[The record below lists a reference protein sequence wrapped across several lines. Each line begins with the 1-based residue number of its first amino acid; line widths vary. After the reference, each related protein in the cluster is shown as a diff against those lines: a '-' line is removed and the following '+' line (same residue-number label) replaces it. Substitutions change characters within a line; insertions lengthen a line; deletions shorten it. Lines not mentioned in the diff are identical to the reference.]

1 MNNDPEL
8 DREFREEKAKFE
20 KKVKKKANPVQKIVV
35 NAIKTAVIPMVII
48 LAKILAVTIL
58 VSIVISALFNI
69 LDDDSGSGS
78 INQNNY
84 TPSGSSES
92 GGTNITTPELIFSK
106 SEIEDF
112 INGYDSSNTELKNKM
127 KNYIDEIYKWQADYG
142 YSSAL
147 LVTIAFEEN
156 RNDFEAFLDEMKQKA
171 ENWKN
176 NGYTTTKEI
185 AKDYVGDDTSDE
197 WANNIENKMQKA
209 ASDSG
214 IIEYGET
221 SLSGDGYPNSYV
233 SKAGRTYRNY
243 KQNIGSY

>member
-1 MNNDPEL
+1 MNNIMNNDPEL
-8 DREFREEKAKFE
+8 DRDFREEKSKFE
-20 KKVKKKANPVQKIVV
+20 KKMKKKFNPVRKVV
-35 NAIKTAVIPMVII
+35 MNAIKSVVVPMAI
-48 LAKILAVTIL
+48 LIAKVLAVVIL
-58 VSIVISALFNI
+58 VSILLSAFVTLLEGNKESGDSISNLEDYNSSV
-69 LDDDSGSGS
+69 SG
-78 INQNNY
+78 
-84 TPSGSSES
+84 ES
-92 GGTNITTPELIFSK
+92 GGTDVTTPEWIFSK

-156 RNDFEAFLDEMKQKA
+156 RNDFEGFLDEMKQKA

-197 WANNIENKMQKA
+197 WAK
-209 ASDSG
+209 
-214 IIEYGET
+214 
-221 SLSGDGYPNSYV
+221 
-233 SKAGRTYRNY
+233 
-243 KQNIGSY
+243 